1 MNCKRMS
8 FQLGMQKVRRKA
20 EVSEKEFPARFT
32 PNYRA
37 KEPCP
42 ERLSAG
48 GGGGVDLC
56 WDRKASRLVKVAKN
70 LHELCSWSM
79 PMA

>member
-1 MNCKRMS
+1 MNCKCMS

-20 EVSEKEFPARFT
+20 QVSEKEFPARFT

-37 KEPCP
+37 KEPCS

-48 GGGGVDLC
+48 RVDLC

-79 PMA
+79 PMT